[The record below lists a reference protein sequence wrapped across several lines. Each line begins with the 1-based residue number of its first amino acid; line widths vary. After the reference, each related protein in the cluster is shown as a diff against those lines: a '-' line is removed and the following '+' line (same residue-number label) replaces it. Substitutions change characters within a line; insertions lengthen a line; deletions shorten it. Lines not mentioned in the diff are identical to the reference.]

1 MSGNDEPRTA
11 APGASAAQV
20 LSPSGAETPAEP
32 KTAFTMGGSPNAWE
46 EGRAKDV
53 TFIVT
58 EDCQLRCK
66 YCYLVGK
73 STARRMGFDIARR
86 TVDYLLE
93 HRDLFDEPA
102 VIWDFIGGEPLIEID
117 LIDRIC
123 DYIKRRL
130 FETDHPWFD
139 AYRFSFA
146 TNGLLYAD
154 PAVQRYLQKNRT
166 HAAIGI
172 SIDGTRA
179 KHDLQRVYPDG
190 RGSYDDV
197 VRNIPLWLEQFPGAA
212 TKATVGHDDLPLI
225 KESVLHLW
233 SLGIKEVNM
242 NCVFEDVW
250 HEGDDEILE
259 DQLRQLADHVL
270 EHRLYLDH
278 TCSFFQEHVGDFLD
292 PATETGN
299 WCGAGKMLAVDG
311 EGNFYPCVRFV
322 AYSLQKRK
330 ARTIGNCFTG
340 VESNKLRPFLALDRR
355 TQSTQQCMDCEI
367 NSGCAWCQGAN
378 YDFADTDTIYQR
390 ATFICKMH
398 KARVRAN
405 RYYWERFRRLEP
417 TAVEPAPRT
426 TRVKL

>member
-1 MSGNDEPRTA
+1 MSGSTGQRLARRDRKDFLGLSSARPETQA
-11 APGASAAQV
+11 GA
-20 LSPSGAETPAEP
+20 
-32 KTAFTMGGSPNAWE
+32 KGSYTLGKSVSSWE
-46 EGRAKDV
+46 EGRAKNV
-53 TFIVT
+53 TFVVT

-73 STARRMGFDIARR
+73 SATRRMDFDIARR
-86 TVDYLLE
+86 TVDYLLGNRE
-93 HRDLFDEPA
+93 LFNDKA
-102 VIWDFIGGEPLIEID
+102 VIWDFIGGEPLIEIE

-123 DYIKRRL
+123 DYVKRRL
-130 FETDHPWFD
+130 YETDHPWFG
-139 AYRFSFA
+139 AYRFSFS

-154 PAVQRYLQKNRT
+154 KRVQHYLKKNKM
-166 HAAIGI
+166 HVSLGI

-197 VRNIPLWLEQFPGAA
+197 VRNIPLWLEQFPNAD

-233 SLGIKEVNM
+233 SLGIKGVNI

-250 HEGDDEILE
+250 QEGDDEIFE
-259 DQLRQLADHVL
+259 EQLRQLADHIL
-270 EHRLYLDH
+270 KHRLYLDH
-278 TCSFFQEHVGDFLD
+278 ACSFFQKTVGGFLD
-292 PATETGN
+292 PLKDTQN

-311 EGNFYPCVRFV
+311 GGNFYPCVRFV
-322 AYSLQKRK
+322 GYSLQKRA
-330 ARTIGNCFTG
+330 ARIIGNCFAG
-340 VESNKLRPFLALDRR
+340 IDPNKLRPYLALDRR
-355 TQSTQQCMDCEI
+355 TQSPQECMDCEV
-367 NSGCAWCQGAN
+367 NGGCAWCQGAN

-405 RYYWERFRRLEP
+405 NYYWERFKRMNAEEG
-417 TAVEPAPRT
+417 TAARQRGRAT
-426 TRVKL
+426 A